1 LRERLAESIKQEA
14 NHLRSVM
21 ANTSVEEVKDKV
33 GAFVHDLIDC
43 SSLDLRADVELLDD
57 ESIEV
62 TFKGFDLPLL
72 LGHNAELLDAMQY
85 ITRRAFAR
93 EVAEGL
99 QIDFDAQGYR
109 SQRRHE
115 LELMALKAADRVKSS
130 RVPFV
135 FDPMSAQDRRIIHM
149 AVVNDPGV
157 RTESEG
163 EGQMRRVKIVP
174 A

>member
-1 LRERLAESIKQEA
+1 MTA
-14 NHLRSVM
+14 NSSEDVKAR
-21 ANTSVEEVKDKV
+21 VED
-33 GAFVHDLIDC
+33 FVAQLIDR
-43 SSLDLRADVELLDD
+43 SSLDLRAQAKSLDD
-57 ESIEV
+57 ESIEIS
-62 TFKGFDLPLL
+62 FQGFDLPLL

-85 ITRRAFAR
+85 LTRRAFAR

-109 SQRRHE
+109 GARRHE
-115 LELMALKAADRVKSS
+115 LELMARKAAEKVKTTRVA
-130 RVPFV
+130 FV

-149 AVVNDPGV
+149 AVVDDAGV

-163 EGQMRRVKIVP
+163 DGQMRRVKIVP